1 MTLPNPQPEQT
12 THGATSQPTGLPNAA
27 TLAHWEKGGHATG
40 TQVQPEQTTHGA
52 APQPTGP
59 PNAATLAHRAKSGH
73 VTGPQARPGKLI
85 RLPVVEDRTGLGKS
99 SIYAAVKAGTM
110 PAPVRLSARAVAW
123 REEEIDQWIAARLTT
138 RGQA

>member
-1 MTLPNPQPEQT
+1 MNPSKP
-12 THGATSQPTGLPNAA
+12 P
-27 TLAHWEKGGHATG
+27 
-40 TQVQPEQTTHGA
+40 QVQPEQTTHGA
-52 APQPTGP
+52 TPK
-59 PNAATLAHRAKSGH
+59 PNDGR
-73 VTGPQARPGKLI
+73 VTVTHTRPGKLI
-85 RLPVVEDRTGLGKS
+85 RLPLVEDRTGLGKS